1 MLRHVRACFTRVRV
15 PGSALRR
22 LTGAAVVGG
31 AGAVALGASP
41 ATCESS
47 RHWYGDPFSWDSPLS
62 SFLFEPFG
70 LAQHDR
76 ARLFA
81 LDRPGVQ
88 VTEAADG
95 YEFSVAL
102 PGVRPADLD
111 VSVEGGVL
119 LLKGT
124 ARHGS
129 FERRLRLPRDADGS
143 ASSATFEDGL
153 LSLTVRRR
161 ALPSASPSPS
171 ASP

>member
-1 MLRHVRACFTRVRV
+1 M
-15 PGSALRR
+15 
-22 LTGAAVVGG
+22 
-31 AGAVALGASP
+31 
-41 ATCESS
+41 
-47 RHWYGDPFSWDSPLS
+47 
-62 SFLFEPFG
+62 G
-70 LAQHDR
+70 LASLVVPVRPVQAGGFAR
-76 ARLFA
+76 EYESARLSDKTRLLSFMLA
-81 LDRPGVQ
+81 LDRCSVYPVIKAG
-88 VTEAADG
+88 DG

-153 LSLTVRRR
+153 LSLSVPR
-161 ALPSASPSPS
+161 AA
-171 ASP
+171 

>member
-1 MLRHVRACFTRVRV
+1 M
-15 PGSALRR
+15 
-22 LTGAAVVGG
+22 
-31 AGAVALGASP
+31 
-41 ATCESS
+41 CESS
-47 RHWYGDPFSWDSPLS
+47 RQWYGDPFSWDSPLS

-111 VSVEGGVL
+111 VTVEGGVL

-153 LSLTVRRR
+153 LSLSVPR
-161 ALPSASPSPS
+161 AA
-171 ASP
+171 